1 MHNNRF
7 AGIALIV
14 LGAVFLLPQ
23 ITGVGFPLWQWWPL
37 LPMAAG
43 LVSLSDGNR
52 RGGLILIAI
61 FSVFLLHNLGVLNI
75 DFSSLWP
82 IALIVMGVAISLGRW
97 SFGARSVSDA
107 GKELNAASLFSGSN
121 QFAGGKGFRG
131 GNVSA
136 TFGSADIDLR
146 AADLVEGV
154 ASVNASALFG
164 SINLRVPPD
173 WAVDIRA
180 SAMFGSIETK
190 RPEPSEPMAKLTV
203 TGSCLFGGI
212 QITS

>member
-1 MHNNRF
+1 M
-7 AGIALIV
+7 
-14 LGAVFLLPQ
+14 AVF
-23 ITGVGFPLWQWWPL
+23 
-37 LPMAAG
+37 
-43 LVSLSDGNR
+43 VSRNESSDR
-52 RGGLILIAI
+52 L
-61 FSVFLLHNLGVLNI
+61 LGVLKI

-107 GKELNAASLFSGSN
+107 GEELNAASLFSGSN
-121 QFAGGKGFRG
+121 QFAGSKGFRG

-136 TFGSADIDLR
+136 T
-146 AADLVEGV
+146 
-154 ASVNASALFG
+154 FG

>member
-107 GKELNAASLFSGSN
+107 GEELNAASLFSGSN